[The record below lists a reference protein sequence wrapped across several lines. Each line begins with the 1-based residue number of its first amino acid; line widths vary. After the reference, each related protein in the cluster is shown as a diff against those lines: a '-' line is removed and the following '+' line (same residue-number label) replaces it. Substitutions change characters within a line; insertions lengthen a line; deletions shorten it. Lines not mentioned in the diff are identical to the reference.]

1 LTALSQKAERPSQQ
15 GKLRIGNDWNAITII
30 ALSQS
35 NPLIKATVSQGDIER
50 SAEALITITHE
61 LLPQVAST
69 MAEAS
74 GLPGYTFESAP
85 GESWRSKF
93 DSARNIIVV
102 NNGHRDFV
110 YAARN
115 KSLKLRYLI
124 RLYAKE
130 LVLKNFVG
138 LPADQLLERMI
149 ELTLRTEEKL

>member
-1 LTALSQKAERPSQQ
+1 MWKVVEGNGALDRRHDQVVNFLAPAEPGLARVRVS
-15 GKLRIGNDWNAITII
+15 
-30 ALSQS
+30 
-35 NPLIKATVSQGDIER
+35 VSQGEIER
-50 SAEALITITHE
+50 SADALITVTHE
-61 LLPQVAST
+61 LLPQVGNTIVDSA
-69 MAEAS
+69 

-93 DSARNIIVV
+93 DSTRNIIIV

-110 YAARN
+110 YAARS

-138 LPADQLLERMI
+138 LPPDQLLERMV
-149 ELTLRTEEKL
+149 ELSLRTEENL